1 MKVFLSLI
9 TCLLCPLFSWAHP
22 IPDIPVIGSFERS
35 GSASITIEIDPRCF
49 AEDPEEVPFLQKD
62 AFDKLG
68 EQEKKELTDKA
79 RNLLKKS
86 LRLRFGS
93 GKWVFPEFRFE
104 FLTKEHE
111 TIVLDGDIVLIRG
124 THERTLSPELRSYQ
138 IKAMDDAPYDLVFT
152 NIVDGKPLRRVNVL
166 WPGEESFILDLSSL
180 IIAGSK
186 EVDLDGNV
194 SDDKGHAL
202 GKTQDKDGNS
212 SFAKPKTLSSANE
225 GNFSMAKDQA
235 PGQWQEEDE
244 ALSSTF
250 ISFLRQGFVHV
261 VPLGVDHILFVIGLF
276 LLSRKWKPLLYQV
289 SVFTIAHTLTL
300 ALATLGL
307 VSLPSDFVEP
317 IIAASI
323 AFVALENIFV
333 AKYRPYRLAVVFVF
347 GLIHGL
353 GFAGALSEFNLDP
366 GSLFAGL
373 LGFNLGVELGQ
384 LAVIGLALFITL
396 GIKDPATYRKTI
408 VIPGSVLIAV
418 IGAYW
423 TIERIFF

>member
-1 MKVFLSLI
+1 MKVFLSSI
-9 TCLLCPLFSWAHP
+9 IFLLCPLFAWAHP
-22 IPDIPVIGSFERS
+22 IPDIPVIGSFERN
-35 GSASITIEIDPRCF
+35 GSASITIEVDPRCF

-68 EQEKKELTDKA
+68 SQEKKALKDKA
-79 RNLLKKS
+79 RNLMQKA
-86 LRLRFGS
+86 LRVRFGS
-93 GKWVFPEFRFE
+93 EEWFFPEFRFE

-111 TIVLDGDIVLIRG
+111 TIVLDGDIVVIRG
-124 THERTLSPELRSYQ
+124 TYERTLSRDLKSYQ
-138 IKAMDDAPYDLVFT
+138 IKAMDTAPYDLVFT
-152 NIVDGKPLRRVNVL
+152 NVVDGKPLRRVNVL
-166 WPGEESFILDLSSL
+166 WPDEESFVLDLAPLLAESE
-180 IIAGSK
+180 AGSP
-186 EVDLDGNV
+186 G
-194 SDDKGHAL
+194 
-202 GKTQDKDGNS
+202 
-212 SFAKPKTLSSANE
+212 E
-225 GNFSMAKDQA
+225 GNPSSPKDPLSGQ
-235 PGQWQEEDE
+235 PGVGSVVTEEDSSVQNPVPE
-244 ALSSTF
+244 QPGGISSTF
-250 ISFLRQGFVHV
+250 FSFLRQGFVHV

-307 VSLPSDFVEP
+307 VSLPSDVVEP

-373 LGFNLGVELGQ
+373 LGFNLGVEFGQ
-384 LAVIGLALFITL
+384 LAVISLALIITL
-396 GIKDPATYRKTI
+396 GIKDPATYRRII

>member
-1 MKVFLSLI
+1 MKVI
-9 TCLLCPLFSWAHP
+9 TSSIIYLLCPLFLLAHP
-22 IPDIPVIGSFERS
+22 IPDIPVIGSFERN
-35 GSASITIEIDPRCF
+35 GSASITIEVDPRCF
-49 AEDPEEVPFLQKD
+49 AEDPEEVPFLQKE

-68 EQEKKELTDKA
+68 SQEKKELADKA
-79 RNLLKKS
+79 RS
-86 LRLRFGS
+86 LMQKALRVRFGS
-93 GKWVFPEFRFE
+93 EEWFFPEFRFE

-111 TIVLDGDIVLIRG
+111 TIVLDGDIVVIRG
-124 THERTLSPELRSYQ
+124 TYERTLSRDVKSYQ
-138 IKAMDDAPYDLVFT
+138 IKAMDTAPYDLVFT
-152 NIVDGKPLRRVNVL
+152 NVVDGKPLRRVNVL
-166 WPGEESFILDLSSL
+166 WPDEESFVLDLAPLLAESE
-180 IIAGSK
+180 AGSS
-186 EVDLDGNV
+186 G
-194 SDDKGHAL
+194 
-202 GKTQDKDGNS
+202 
-212 SFAKPKTLSSANE
+212 E
-225 GNFSMAKDQA
+225 GNPSSSKDPL
-235 PGQWQEEDE
+235 PGQPEVSSVGTEEDSSVQNPVPE
-244 ALSSTF
+244 QPGGISSTF
-250 ISFLRQGFVHV
+250 FSYLRQGFVHV

-307 VSLPSDFVEP
+307 VSLPSDVVEP

-353 GFAGALSEFNLDP
+353 GFAGALSELNLDP

-373 LGFNLGVELGQ
+373 LGFNLGVEFGQ
-384 LAVIGLALFITL
+384 LAVIGLALIITL
-396 GIKDPATYRKTI
+396 GIKDPATYRKII
-408 VIPGSVLIAV
+408 VIPGSVLIAI

>member
-1 MKVFLSLI
+1 MKVFLSSI
-9 TCLLCPLFSWAHP
+9 IFLLCPLFAWAHP
-22 IPDIPVIGSFERS
+22 IPDIPVIGSFERN
-35 GSASITIEIDPRCF
+35 GSASITIEVDPRCF

-68 EQEKKELTDKA
+68 SQETKALKDKA
-79 RNLLKKS
+79 RS
-86 LRLRFGS
+86 LMQKALRVRFGS
-93 GKWVFPEFRFE
+93 EEWFFPEFRFE

-111 TIVLDGDIVLIRG
+111 TIVLDGDIVVIRG
-124 THERTLSPELRSYQ
+124 TYERTLSRDVKSYQ
-138 IKAMDDAPYDLVFT
+138 IKAMDTAPYDLVFT
-152 NIVDGKPLRRVNVL
+152 NVVDGKPLRRVNVL
-166 WPGEESFILDLSSL
+166 WPDEESFVLDLAQLLAESE
-180 IIAGSK
+180 AGSP
-186 EVDLDGNV
+186 G
-194 SDDKGHAL
+194 
-202 GKTQDKDGNS
+202 
-212 SFAKPKTLSSANE
+212 E
-225 GNFSMAKDQA
+225 GNPSSPKDPLPEQ
-235 PGQWQEEDE
+235 PEVGSVGTEEDSSVQNPVPE
-244 ALSSTF
+244 QPGGISSTF
-250 ISFLRQGFVHV
+250 FSFLRQGFVHV

-307 VSLPSDFVEP
+307 VSLPSDVVEP

-366 GSLFAGL
+366 GSLLAGL
-373 LGFNLGVELGQ
+373 LGFNLGVEFGQ
-384 LAVIGLALFITL
+384 LAVIGLALIITL
-396 GIKDPATYRKTI
+396 GIKEPATYRKTI
-408 VIPGSVLIAV
+408 VIPGSVLIAL

>member
-1 MKVFLSLI
+1 MKVFLSSILF
-9 TCLLCPLFSWAHP
+9 LLCPLFAWAHP
-22 IPDIPVIGSFERS
+22 IPDIPVIGSFEKN
-35 GSASITIEIDPRCF
+35 GSASITIEVDPRCF

-79 RNLLKKS
+79 RNLLQKS

-93 GKWVFPEFRFE
+93 GKWGFPEFRFE

-111 TIVLDGDIVLIRG
+111 TIVLEGDIVLIRG
-124 THERTLSPELRSYQ
+124 THQRTLSPELKSYQ
-138 IKAMDDAPYDLVFT
+138 IKAMDTAPYDLVFT
-152 NIVDGKPLRRVNVL
+152 NVVDGKPLRRVNVL
-166 WPGEESFILDLSSL
+166 WPGEESFTLDLSSL
-180 IIAGSK
+180 IIAGPK
-186 EVDLDGNV
+186 EVVLDRNA
-194 SDDKGHAL
+194 SDEEGLASGIIEGPD
-202 GKTQDKDGNS
+202 DGSNI
-212 SFAKPKTLSSANE
+212 AKPKGLSSEVE
-225 GNFSMAKDQA
+225 GNFSLAKDQA
-235 PGQWQEEDE
+235 PEQWQEEEE
-244 ALSSTF
+244 ALTSTF

-307 VSLPSDFVEP
+307 VSLPSDVVEP

-333 AKYRPYRLAVVFVF
+333 AKYRPYRLGVVFVF

-373 LGFNLGVELGQ
+373 LGFNLGVEFGQ
-384 LAVIGLALFITL
+384 FAIIGLALILTL
-396 GIKDPATYRKTI
+396 RIKEPVTYRKRI
-408 VIPGSVLIAV
+408 VIPGSVLIAL

>member
-1 MKVFLSLI
+1 MKVFLSSI
-9 TCLLCPLFSWAHP
+9 IFLLCPLFAWAHP
-22 IPDIPVIGSFERS
+22 IPDIPVIGSFERN
-35 GSASITIEIDPRCF
+35 GSASITIEVDPRCF

-68 EQEKKELTDKA
+68 SQEKKTLKDKA
-79 RNLLKKS
+79 RNLMQKA
-86 LRLRFGS
+86 LRVRFGS
-93 GKWVFPEFRFE
+93 EEWFFPEFRFE

-111 TIVLDGDIVLIRG
+111 TIVLDGDIVVIRG
-124 THERTLSPELRSYQ
+124 TYERTLSRDVKSYQ
-138 IKAMDDAPYDLVFT
+138 IKAMDTAPYDLVFT
-152 NIVDGKPLRRVNVL
+152 NVVDGKPLRRVNVL
-166 WPGEESFILDLSSL
+166 WPDEESFVLDLAPLLAKSE
-180 IIAGSK
+180 AGSPG
-186 EVDLDGNV
+186 E
-194 SDDKGHAL
+194 
-202 GKTQDKDGNS
+202 GNS
-212 SFAKPKTLSSANE
+212 SSPKDPL
-225 GNFSMAKDQA
+225 
-235 PGQWQEEDE
+235 PGQPEVGSVGTEEDSSVQNPVPE
-244 ALSSTF
+244 QPGGISSTF
-250 ISFLRQGFVHV
+250 FSFLRQGFVHV

-307 VSLPSDFVEP
+307 VSLPSDVVEP

-366 GSLFAGL
+366 GSLLAGL
-373 LGFNLGVELGQ
+373 LGFNLGVEFGQ
-384 LAVIGLALFITL
+384 LAVIGLALIITL
-396 GIKDPATYRKTI
+396 GIKDPATYRKII
-408 VIPGSVLIAV
+408 VIPGSVLIAL

>member
-1 MKVFLSLI
+1 MKLFLSSI
-9 TCLLCPLFSWAHP
+9 IFLLCPLFAWAHP
-22 IPDIPVIGSFERS
+22 IPDIPVIGSFERN
-35 GSASITIEIDPRCF
+35 GSASITIEVDPRCF

-68 EQEKKELTDKA
+68 SQETKALKDKA
-79 RNLLKKS
+79 RS
-86 LRLRFGS
+86 LMQKALRVRFGS
-93 GKWVFPEFRFE
+93 EEWFFPEFRFE

-111 TIVLDGDIVLIRG
+111 TIVLDGDIVVIRG
-124 THERTLSPELRSYQ
+124 TYERTLSRDVKSYQ
-138 IKAMDDAPYDLVFT
+138 IKAMDTAPYDLVFT
-152 NIVDGKPLRRVNVL
+152 NVVDGKPLRRVNVL
-166 WPGEESFILDLSSL
+166 WPDEESFVLDLAQLLAESE
-180 IIAGSK
+180 AGSPG
-186 EVDLDGNV
+186 EGN
-194 SDDKGHAL
+194 
-202 GKTQDKDGNS
+202 
-212 SFAKPKTLSSANE
+212 LSSP
-225 GNFSMAKDQA
+225 KDPLPEQ
-235 PGQWQEEDE
+235 PEVGSVGTEEDSSVQNPVPE
-244 ALSSTF
+244 QPGGISSTF
-250 ISFLRQGFVHV
+250 FSFLRQGFVHV

-307 VSLPSDFVEP
+307 VSLPSDVVEP

-366 GSLFAGL
+366 GSLLAGL
-373 LGFNLGVELGQ
+373 LGFNLGVEFGQ
-384 LAVIGLALFITL
+384 LAVIGLALIITL
-396 GIKDPATYRKTI
+396 GIKEPATYRKTI
-408 VIPGSVLIAV
+408 VIPGSVLIAL